1 MQFPSW
7 PSPLFLSEVK
17 CEATDINMIFFIL
30 MLIKLG
36 FAPSLVLKV
45 RVFETRKWPIVKNTG
60 ELTQDTWVMNR
71 APE

>member
-1 MQFPSW
+1 
-7 PSPLFLSEVK
+7 
-17 CEATDINMIFFIL
+17 